1 VTITLALA
9 GDTMLGRGTAKALDR
24 RHPRTLVSEE
34 IAEVAAEAD
43 FFLLN
48 LEGCISERGEPWPDA
63 HKPFFFRAPPVA
75 VETLTYL
82 GVDCVTLA
90 NNHTLDF
97 GYIALEDTLH
107 YLGESGIACVGAGL
121 ELEQARAPA
130 LFDFNGRRLTVMSA
144 TDHPR
149 GHRSSS
155 RLRRDHQPTGRGA
168 GGPSQRLTGMAPR
181 CDRSPPRGHRP
192 RQPALGTEHGGRT
205 STLDPC
211 CGPITHRGGR
221 NTRGGALRSR
231 ISWHEF
237 ARPLREG
244 CTYWDHAANYARRA
258 TLRAGSAVLTLT
270 RPD

>member
-48 LEGCISERGEPWPDA
+48 LECCISERGEPWPDA

-90 NNHTLDF
+90 NNHALDF

-121 ELEQARAPA
+121 ELEQARASA
-130 LFDFNGRRLTVMSA
+130 LRLQWKAPDS
-144 TDHPR
+144 DEC
-149 GHRSSS
+149 HRSSS

-181 CDRSPPRGHRP
+181 CDRSPPEDIVLVSPHWGPNMVAEPLPSILAAGRSLIEAGATLVAGHS
-192 RQPALGTEHGGRT
+192 AHVFHGMN
-205 STLDPC
+205 SPVLYVK
-211 CGPITHRGGR
+211 
-221 NTRGGALRSR
+221 GAL
-231 ISWHEF
+231 IGIT
-237 ARPLREG
+237 RPTR
-244 CTYWDHAANYARRA
+244 ARRA